1 MPRRA
6 GHEQR
11 ALGLVCRG
19 AGIDG
24 LPGFR
29 HGALSVA
36 AANAMRKGIHRVH
49 EFKVRNISGR
59 MLSRAMRSPAES
71 K

>member
-1 MPRRA
+1 
-6 GHEQR
+6 
-11 ALGLVCRG
+11 
-19 AGIDG
+19 
-24 LPGFR
+24 
-29 HGALSVA
+29 
-36 AANAMRKGIHRVH
+36 MRKGIHRVY